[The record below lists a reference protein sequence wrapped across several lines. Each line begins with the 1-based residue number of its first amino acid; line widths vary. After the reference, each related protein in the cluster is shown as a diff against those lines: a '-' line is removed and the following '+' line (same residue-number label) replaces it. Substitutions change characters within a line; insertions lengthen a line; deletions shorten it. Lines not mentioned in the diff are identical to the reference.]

1 MSNMMEAGNQA
12 GNLEY
17 MQMFNQFYQL
27 FSQLQTLQAQSPD
40 AGGDDLMNNETFI

>member
-1 MSNMMEAGNQA
+1 MNQQMVPENFLEQMSNMMEAGNQA

-27 FSQLQTLQAQSPD
+27 FSQLQTLQA
-40 AGGDDLMNNETFI
+40 